1 MLDLGYVLGVDITP
15 ILIIHQNKKK
25 MITKI
30 IKYEADWCHL
40 CKMMDKNLMKF
51 SNVQIEHVNVDELDE
66 QELEKL
72 QIRNLPVCLL
82 FDETGK
88 QVNRLNGPKSYQELQ
103 AAINQ

>member
-15 ILIIHQNKKK
+15 ILIIPQNKKK

-51 SNVQIEHVNVDELDE
+51 SNVQIE
-66 QELEKL
+66 LEKL

-88 QVNRLNGPKSYQELQ
+88 QVNRLNGPKSYQKLQ